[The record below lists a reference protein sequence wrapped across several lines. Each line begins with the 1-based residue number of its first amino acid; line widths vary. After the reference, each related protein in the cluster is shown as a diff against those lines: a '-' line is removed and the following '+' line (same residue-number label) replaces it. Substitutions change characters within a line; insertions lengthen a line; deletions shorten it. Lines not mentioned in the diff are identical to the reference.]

1 MDINKSL
8 RLAIDSG
15 EVHVGSK
22 QACKAVESGKA
33 KLVIIA
39 SNCPE
44 GAAEMARSGK
54 SAVHSFTGNNS
65 VLGAACGKPFPVSSL
80 CIVDAGQS
88 DLLQLLPNL

>member
-22 QACKAVESGKA
+22 QACKSVESGKA

-44 GAAEMARSGK
+44 DAAEAARSGK
-54 SAVHSFTGNNS
+54 GAVHSFKGNNS
-65 VLGAACGKPFPVSSL
+65 VLGAACGKPFPISMVAILKEGKSDVLSL
-80 CIVDAGQS
+80 KAD
-88 DLLQLLPNL
+88 

>member
-22 QACKAVESGKA
+22 QACKSVESGKA

-44 GAAEMARSGK
+44 DAAEAARSGK
-54 SAVHSFTGNNS
+54 SAVHSCKGNNS
-65 VLGAACGKPFPVSSL
+65 VLGAACGKPFPISMVAILKEGKSDVLSL
-80 CIVDAGQS
+80 KAD
-88 DLLQLLPNL
+88 

>member
-22 QACKAVESGKA
+22 QACKSVESGKA

-44 GAAEMARSGK
+44 DAAEAARSGK
-54 SAVHSFTGNNS
+54 SAVHSFKGNNS
-65 VLGAACGKPFPVSSL
+65 VFGAACGKPFPISMVAIL
-80 CIVDAGQS
+80 KE
-88 DLLQLLPNL
+88 

>member
-22 QACKAVESGKA
+22 QACKSVESGKA

-44 GAAEMARSGK
+44 DVAEAARSGK
-54 SAVHSFTGNNS
+54 SAVHSFKGNNS
-65 VLGAACGKPFPVSSL
+65 VLGAACGKPFPISMVAILKEGKSDVLSL
-80 CIVDAGQS
+80 KAD
-88 DLLQLLPNL
+88 

>member
-15 EVHVGSK
+15 DVHVGSK

-39 SNCPE
+39 SNCPQDT
-44 GAAEMARSGK
+44 AETARSGK
-54 SAVHSFTGNNS
+54 GAVHSFKGNNS
-65 VLGAACGKPFPVSSL
+65 VLGAACGKPFPISMVAILKEGKSDVLSL
-80 CIVDAGQS
+80 KS
-88 DLLQLLPNL
+88 D

>member
-22 QACKAVESGKA
+22 QACKPVEAGKA

-39 SNCPE
+39 SNCPDD
-44 GAAEMARSGK
+44 AAEMARSGK

-65 VLGAACGKPFPVSSL
+65 VLGAACGKPFPISMVAILKEGKSDVLSL
-80 CIVDAGQS
+80 KAD
-88 DLLQLLPNL
+88 

>member
-22 QACKAVESGKA
+22 QACKAVEAGKA

-39 SNCPE
+39 SNCPDD
-44 GAAEMARSGK
+44 AAEMARS
-54 SAVHSFTGNNS
+54 
-65 VLGAACGKPFPVSSL
+65 
-80 CIVDAGQS
+80 
-88 DLLQLLPNL
+88 

>member
-22 QACKAVESGKA
+22 QACKAAESGKA

-39 SNCPE
+39 SNCPQDT
-44 GAAEMARSGK
+44 AEVARSGET
-54 SAVHSFTGNNS
+54 AVHSFKGNNS
-65 VLGAACGKPFPVSSL
+65 VLGAACGKPFPISMVAILKEGKSDVLSL
-80 CIVDAGQS
+80 KAD
-88 DLLQLLPNL
+88 

>member
-44 GAAEMARSGK
+44 YAAEMARSGK

-65 VLGAACGKPFPVSSL
+65 VLGAACGKPFPISMVAILKEGKSDVLSL
-80 CIVDAGQS
+80 KAD
-88 DLLQLLPNL
+88 

>member
-22 QACKAVESGKA
+22 QACKSVESGKA

-44 GAAEMARSGK
+44 DTAEAARSGRGCQRWK
-54 SAVHSFTGNNS
+54 NGSTQF
-65 VLGAACGKPFPVSSL
+65 
-80 CIVDAGQS
+80 QRE
-88 DLLQLLPNL
+88 

>member
-22 QACKAVESGKA
+22 QACKAVEAGKA

-39 SNCPE
+39 SNCP
-44 GAAEMARSGK
+44 GDAAEMARSGK

-65 VLGAACGKPFPVSSL
+65 VLGAACGKPFPISMVAILKEGKSDVLSL
-80 CIVDAGQS
+80 KAD
-88 DLLQLLPNL
+88 

>member
-8 RLAIDSG
+8 RLAIGSG

-22 QACKAVESGKA
+22 QACKSVESGKA

-44 GAAEMARSGK
+44 DAAEAARSGK
-54 SAVHSFTGNNS
+54 SAVHSFKGNNS
-65 VLGAACGKPFPVSSL
+65 VLGAACGKPFPISMVAILKEGKSDVLSL
-80 CIVDAGQS
+80 KAD
-88 DLLQLLPNL
+88 